1 MEHERLPASVYR
13 RRRIVALVAMLA
25 ALALLVVG
33 AVTVVRGIGA
43 AIAGDGG
50 AAEPRTPAPSPT
62 TTTEPS
68 VEYADCA
75 PPELVVAATPDAA
88 DVPAGV
94 AAPFTV
100 TITNNGTETCLVDA
114 GEAKRVVTVVSGA
127 DRIWSSADCVAA
139 DAAERTL
146 LLAPGASD
154 TTQLAWNR
162 VRSAQGCPA
171 GQPAPLPGTYQV
183 SVTLAG
189 ASGGP
194 AVFRLG

>member
-1 MEHERLPASVYR
+1 MV
-13 RRRIVALVAMLA
+13 LVAGLA
-25 ALALLVVG
+25 ALALLVTG
-33 AVTVVRGIGA
+33 AVAVVR
-43 AIAGDGG
+43 AIGG
-50 AAEPRTPAPSPT
+50 ALGGDEAADPPVPSPT
-62 TTTEPS
+62 TTTDAG
-68 VEYADCA
+68 VEYLDCA
-75 PPELVVAATPDAA
+75 PPELVVAVTPDAA

-94 AAPFTV
+94 AATFTV
-100 TITNNGTETCLVDA
+100 TITNNGAQTCLVDA
-114 GEAKRVVTVVSGA
+114 GEANRVVTVVSGT
-127 DRIWSSADCVAA
+127 DRVWSSADCVAA

-162 VRSAQGCPA
+162 VRSAEGCPA
-171 GQPAPLPGTYQV
+171 GQPAPRPGTYQV